1 MNSMNKSERTPIYS
15 FELLMPLST
24 ESDKT
29 LFTRGI
35 DQLIRCPEAGAA
47 HLSAEQHHD

>member
-1 MNSMNKSERTPIYS
+1 MNKSERTPTYP
-15 FELLMPLST
+15 FELLMPLGT
-24 ESDKT
+24 ESNRA

-35 DQLIRCPEAGAA
+35 DQLISCTEAGAA